1 MTIVKWDEDEKAHQ
15 LELPREFTEDLVR
28 AAIISFNFSL

>member
-1 MTIVKWDEDEKAHQ
+1 MTIVKWDEDGKAHR
-15 LELPREFTEDLVR
+15 LELARDFTEDLVR